1 MLRCLR
7 LGPSEQ
13 RGNKIW
19 IQLVIGKAA
28 GMSKVKPIARL
39 LYALLAV
46 TQFAFCVPSQADQIV
61 IGGDSSGLI
70 VETVSTVTP
79 DKNGMVFS
87 REVKLPE
94 FEHGV
99 YYRPFSGGM
108 ARGNRVEAIAFKTV
122 PELQGYKPSKT
133 RKKHDNVQQGQFM
146 LLELKDGRYLALLPM
161 TSKKV
166 YGQFFVENEKL
177 LLKTGN
183 YGTNPVDGQIPL
195 LAWAFGDSPYLATRE
210 TWKQVF
216 ESGCVAARSRASKTF
231 PEEPY
236 GYLGWCSWEFY
247 KKNISENVI
256 VNAFHTLEESGAP
269 IRWVMVDD
277 GYLDQNKGRLLS
289 FGVDKKKFPNGW
301 QPIMDLKKPD
311 QIRWTGIWR
320 NFGGYMSGVSP
331 KHTMSDLKPHLSNI
345 PKRGMALPNGTQ
357 AAAKAFY
364 EKMISDTKDNGFD
377 FVKVDFHTRT
387 FDHYAGTADPIGAMR
402 ANNEALEE
410 ATHSMNI
417 PLLNCIAQPNINSL
431 QTRYSVLTRSSPDYN
446 QKDKDKN
453 KCNTY
458 QSFANHLW
466 MGQTVWGDLD
476 MFHSHDER
484 DVHPMTIARAIS
496 GGPVYISDEP
506 SKIVPEVLLPFAL
519 ADGKLLRTQ
528 APATLLPESFFIHP
542 FRDEEVFRVI
552 APLEDQVAAIA
563 LFNFSEGGN
572 TLSSGFQPKD
582 YGFAG
587 ELLLPTD
594 EPWTVPK
601 DGLLVYDRET
611 KSVSELGDSFQNEI
625 PNFDARLYLL
635 YPKTKGWAVIGRVD
649 KYLPAAAVKVQSVA
663 KDQITFTL
671 KESGP
676 LMVWSED
683 GTPVMAGA
691 TFKSVG
697 ENLYLAE
704 LPIVGGSKEITLKR

>member
-1 MLRCLR
+1 M
-7 LGPSEQ
+7 
-13 RGNKIW
+13 I
-19 IQLVIGKAA
+19 
-28 GMSKVKPIARL
+28 KPVARL
-39 LYALLAV
+39 PHAWLAV
-46 TQFAFCVPSQADQIV
+46 ILIAFCSASQADQIV
-61 IGGDSSGLI
+61 IDGDTSGLI
-70 VETVSTVTP
+70 VETVSGVTP
-79 DKNGMVFS
+79 DNNGMVLA
-87 REVKLPE
+87 REVKLPK
-94 FEHGV
+94 FKHGV

-108 ARGNRVEAIAFKTV
+108 ARGNRVEAIAFKTIA
-122 PELQGYKPSKT
+122 ELQGYEPSKT
-133 RKKHDNVQQGQFM
+133 RKQHDNVQLGQFI
-146 LLELKDGRYLALLPM
+146 LLELEGGRYLALLPM
-161 TSKKV
+161 TSKQV
-166 YGQFFVENEKL
+166 YGQFFVENGKL

-183 YGTNPVDGQIPL
+183 FGTNPVDGEIPL
-195 LAWAFGDSPYLATRE
+195 LAWAFGDSPYSATRE
-210 TWKQVF
+210 TWNQVF
-216 ESGCVAARSRASKTF
+216 ESRFVAARSRASKTF

-247 KKNISENVI
+247 KKNISEKVI

-269 IRWVMVDD
+269 IRWLMVDD
-277 GYLDQNKGRLLS
+277 GYLDQKKGHLLS
-289 FGVDKKKFPNGW
+289 FGIDKKKFPNGW
-301 QPIMDLKKPD
+301 RPIMELKKPD

-320 NFGGYMSGVSP
+320 NFGGYMKGVSP
-331 KHTMSDLKPHLSNI
+331 QHTMSDLKPYLSNV
-345 PKRGMALPNGTQ
+345 PKKGMMLPNGTPE
-357 AAAKAFY
+357 AGKAFY
-364 EKMISDTKDNGFD
+364 EKMISDTKGNGFD

-387 FDHYAGTADPIGAMR
+387 FDHYAGTANPVNAMR

-410 ATHSMNI
+410 ATHSMSI
-417 PLLNCIAQPNINSL
+417 PLLNCIAQPNVNSL
-431 QTRYSVLTRSSPDYN
+431 QTKYSALTRSSPDYN

-476 MFHSHDER
+476 MFHTHDER

-506 SKIVPEVLLPFAL
+506 SKIDPEVLYPFAY

-552 APLEDQVAAIA
+552 APLEDHVAAIA
-563 LFNFSEGGN
+563 LFNFSEGRN
-572 TLSSGFQPKD
+572 TLSSGFQAKD
-582 YGFAG
+582 YRHAG
-587 ELLLPTD
+587 ELLLPNG
-594 EPWTVPK
+594 EPWPVPE

-611 KSVSELGDSFQNEI
+611 KSISKLGDGFQSEI

-635 YPKTKGWAVIGRVD
+635 YPKTKGWAVIGRAD
-649 KYLPAAAVKVQSVA
+649 KYLPAAAVKIQSIA
-663 KDQITFTL
+663 NDQISFTL

-676 LMVWSED
+676 LMVWSEN
-683 GTPVMAGA
+683 GTPTMDGA

-704 LPIVGGSKEITLKR
+704 LPIISGSKEIILKR